1 MTVISEIN
9 LKAYF
14 NKGGEEHDF
23 HGKRCVLAISV
34 GQDYHEDQRLYS
46 AIHLLNESGFSHC
59 KVVVADTL
67 QRHNVDASSTA
78 EALALSQQAG
88 HKWLERNAAAIA
100 GLKMDVQITRWIE
113 ELSDPKYS
121 EWRRKVEHKLH
132 ESEGFRGAI
141 DSTIDVFIERLK
153 LRDPDADIEAAA
165 AKCREYII
173 EEIPIIM
180 PLWAEQGYDYVIY
193 PQKMTDAMA
202 ASRSHFVEPFLP
214 ERVRWLPL
222 KFKKRG
228 QPIPFGGGTLNPAF
242 QRPVNSTSVI
252 RGLAV

>member
-1 MTVISEIN
+1 MTLISEIN

-14 NKGGEEHDF
+14 NKGGEEHHF
-23 HGKRCVLAISV
+23 TGKRCVLAISV

-67 QRHNVDASSTA
+67 QRHNVDAQSTA
-78 EALALSQQAG
+78 EALALSQQEG
-88 HKWLERNAAAIA
+88 QKWLERNAAALA
-100 GLKMDVQITRWIE
+100 ALKMDVQITRWID

-121 EWRRKVEHKLH
+121 EWRRKVENTLND
-132 ESEGFRGAI
+132 SSQLQGAI
-141 DSTIDVFIERLK
+141 NNTIEVFIERLK
-153 LRDPDADIEAAA
+153 LRNPDADIEAAA
-165 AKCREYII
+165 AKYREYII

-202 ASRSHFVEPFLP
+202 ASRDHFVEPFMP
-214 ERVRWLPL
+214 DRVRWLPL

-228 QPIPFGGGTLNPAF
+228 QPIPFQHAS
-242 QRPVNSTSVI
+242 RPVLIINRHAEFRVSI
-252 RGLAV
+252 